1 MPVSNSYRTFDPDG
15 TTDPAGSFAYWTD
28 PVFNTAAT
36 PSPGHDTNPSMVYSP
51 VPPATPA

>member
-15 TTDPAGSFAYWTD
+15 TTGPAGSFAYWTD

-36 PSPGHDTNPSMVYSP
+36 PSPGHDINPSMVYPP